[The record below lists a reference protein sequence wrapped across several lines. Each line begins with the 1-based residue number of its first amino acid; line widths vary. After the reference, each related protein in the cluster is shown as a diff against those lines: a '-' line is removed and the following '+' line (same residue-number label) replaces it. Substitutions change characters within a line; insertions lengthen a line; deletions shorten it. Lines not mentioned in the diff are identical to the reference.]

1 MGKSLI
7 QQARGKGGPGYR
19 AKSFAY
25 AGDAKLRPEPS
36 QLTKGKI
43 IDIIKCPGHT
53 APLIQVKYEDGVDC
67 LMPAPEF
74 IKVGDEVQAGP
85 GSEVNAGNTLKLR
98 DVPEGTAIYNIEL
111 QPGDGGRF
119 CRTSGTT
126 AKVLAKTEQYATVQL
141 PSKKEKLF
149 PLDCRACVGTVSGG
163 GRGEKPMLKA
173 GVRHFRKRM
182 TNKRWPN
189 PSAAAQNAV
198 DHPYGNK
205 RTSRKAKNKSVG
217 HFAPPGRKVGKL
229 WPRQTGRAK

>member
-7 QQARGKGGPGYR
+7 QQARGKGGPVYR

-25 AGDAKLRPEPS
+25 AGDAKLRSEPAI
-36 QLTKGKI
+36 LVRGTVT
-43 IDIIKCPGHT
+43 DIIKCPGHT
-53 APLIQVKYEDGVDC
+53 APLIEIKYEDGVDA

-74 IKVGDEVQAGP
+74 IKVGDIVQTGP
-85 GSEVNAGNTLKLR
+85 GSEIAPGNSMQLKEI
-98 DVPEGTAIYNIEL
+98 PEGTPVYNIEA
-111 QPGDGGRF
+111 QPGDGGKY
-119 CRTSGTT
+119 CRTGGS
-126 AKVLAKTEQYATVQL
+126 AARVIAKTERYATVEL
-141 PSKKEKLF
+141 PSKQEKLF
-149 PLDCRACVGTVSGG
+149 SLKCRACIGIVAGA
-163 GRGEKPMLKA
+163 GRLEKPMLKA
-173 GVRHFRKRM
+173 GVKHFRKRM

-229 WPRQTGRAK
+229 WPRRTGRGK

>member
-7 QQARGKGGPGYR
+7 QQARGKGGPVYR

-25 AGDAKLRPEPS
+25 AGDAKLRPDTPT
-36 QLTKGKI
+36 LVTGKI
-43 IDIIKCPGHT
+43 TDIIKCPGHT

-74 IKVGDEVQAGP
+74 VRIGDTVQAGP
-85 GSEVNAGNTLKLR
+85 GGEINSGNTLKLQ
-98 DVPEGTAIYNIEL
+98 DIPEGTPIFNIEL
-111 QPGDGGRF
+111 RPGDGGKF
-119 CRTSGTT
+119 CRTGGSGARVIT
-126 AKVLAKTEQYATVQL
+126 KTESYATVML
-141 PSKKEKLF
+141 PSKKEKIFNLK
-149 PLDCRACVGTVSGG
+149 CRACIGVIAGA
-163 GRGEKPMLKA
+163 GRLEKPMLKA
-173 GVRHFRKRM
+173 GVKHFRKRM

-229 WPRQTGRAK
+229 WPRRTGRAK

>member
-7 QQARGKGGPGYR
+7 QQARGKGGPTYR

-25 AGDAKLRPEPS
+25 AGDVKMRSEPAKLV
-36 QLTKGKI
+36 KGKVT
-43 IDIIKCPGHT
+43 DIIKCPGHT
-53 APLIQVKYEDGVDC
+53 APLIEVKYEDGINC

-74 IKVGDEVQAGP
+74 IRIGDEVQTGP
-85 GSEVNAGNTLKLR
+85 GGEVNPGNTLTLR
-98 DVPEGTAIYNIEL
+98 EIPEGTPVFNIES
-111 QPGDGGRF
+111 QPGDGGKF
-119 CRTSGTT
+119 CRTGGS
-126 AKVLAKTEQYATVQL
+126 AARILAKTEGYATIQL
-141 PSKKEKLF
+141 PSKKERLF
-149 PLDCRACVGTVSGG
+149 NLKCRACIGIIAGA
-163 GRGEKPMLKA
+163 GRLEKPMLKA
-173 GVRHFRKRM
+173 GVKHFRKRM

-229 WPRQTGRAK
+229 WPRRTGRKK